1 MTFEKEMYFIYIN
14 IYNLTADEY
23 CDLIEKY
30 LKPKF
35 YFFYEE
41 ENQEEEDIELVI
53 EKFFEILEEKWKN
66 Y

>member
-1 MTFEKEMYFIYIN
+1 MYFVYISIYG
-14 IYNLTADEY
+14 LTANEY

-35 YFFYEE
+35 YFLYDEE
-41 ENQEEEDIELVI
+41 EKEEEDIELVI
-53 EKFFEILEEKWKN
+53 EKFFETLEEKWKG

>member
-14 IYNLTADEY
+14 IYGLTADEY
-23 CDLIEKY
+23 CDLVEKY

-35 YFFYEE
+35 YFLYDEE
-41 ENQEEEDIELVI
+41 KEQEEDIELVI
-53 EKFFEILEEKWKN
+53 EKFFETLEEKWKG